1 MRNLKSIILGII
13 LMFCLVTQTE
23 ANIILKVMAVNPSNE
38 LAQSVPVK
46 VYLPKEIKPEDIAN
60 KGDLEVAYDTQQ
72 GSYYVYG
79 YYELKPGESIEK
91 EIELRDVWVTP
102 ASEIE
107 SLRLEADKIVDL
119 LKNTGFAERIKFLKN
134 GIDSKLNQI
143 IENQKNS
150 PANPADHISEYR
162 DNLKILD
169 SVKADMALARSLLA
183 QVKPRS
189 FTFVVWRL
197 IIAMVIFLGFL
208 GGGFYIIWQKQ
219 LKTMGQDDISK
230 ESQKTESVAG
240 YHKAE
245 DKQSE

>member
-1 MRNLKSIILGII
+1 
-13 LMFCLVTQTE
+13 
-23 ANIILKVMAVNPSNE
+23 
-38 LAQSVPVK
+38 
-46 VYLPKEIKPEDIAN
+46 
-60 KGDLEVAYDTQQ
+60 
-72 GSYYVYG
+72 
-79 YYELKPGESIEK
+79 
-91 EIELRDVWVTP
+91 
-102 ASEIE
+102 
-107 SLRLEADKIVDL
+107 L